1 MIASEI
7 NRRALSGMR
16 PTGRLHL
23 GHYQGV
29 LKNWLELQDEYECFF
44 FVADWHA
51 LTTLYEKPDDIAGNA
66 LSTLVDWLAVGINPS
81 TANLFIQSQVPEHAE
96 LQLLLSMFTPLSWL
110 ERVPS
115 YKDQQQK
122 LKDKDLSNLGFLSY
136 PLLQSA
142 DILLYRAGHVPV
154 GVDQVPHVEMARD
167 VARRFNFLY
176 GRDEG
181 FEALAEAAITKLGK
195 KVSVLYRK
203 LSKAYQEQGDHEAL
217 ERGRAL
223 LAEFPSLSTSER
235 ERLFGYLEGGG
246 RIILQE
252 PEALLTD
259 SPKVPG
265 LDGEKMSKSVNNVIT
280 LRDTDDEVARKI
292 RAMKTD
298 PNRLRRSDP
307 GNPDVCPVFQ
317 LHEIYSNDEVKSW
330 ACSGC
335 ASASIGCVD
344 CKKPLIDTIAS
355 EIAPI
360 RKEALRLEDNAD
372 LILKI
377 AEEGAEKAHEAANET
392 LHEVRRAMGLRYR

>member
-7 NRRALSGMR
+7 NRRVLSGMR
-16 PTGRLHL
+16 PTGQLHL

-29 LKNWLELQDEYECFF
+29 LKNWLELQNEYECFF

-51 LTTLYEKPDDIAGNA
+51 LTTHYENPESIAGNTIT
-66 LSTLVDWLAVGINPS
+66 TLVDWLAVGINPTTS
-81 TANLFIQSQVPEHAE
+81 NLFIQSQVPAHAE
-96 LQLLLSMFTPLSWL
+96 LQLLLGMFTPISWL

-122 LKDKDLSNLGFLSY
+122 LNDKDLTNIGFLSY

-154 GVDQVPHVEMARD
+154 GNDQVPHVEMARE

-181 FEALAEAAITKLGK
+181 FEELAEAAITKLGK
-195 KVSVLYRK
+195 KVAKLYRS
-203 LSKAYQEQGDHEAL
+203 LSKAYQEQGERESL
-217 ERGRAL
+217 ERGRSL
-223 LAEFPSLSTSER
+223 LAEFPSLSISER

-252 PEALLTD
+252 PAALLTA

-265 LDGEKMSKSVNNVIT
+265 LDGEKMSKSLNNVIT
-280 LRDTDDEVARKI
+280 LRDTSDEVATKI
-292 RAMKTD
+292 RSMKTD

-307 GNPDVCPVFQ
+307 GDPDVCPVFE
-317 LHEIYSNDEVKSW
+317 LHEIYSNEEMKSW
-330 ACSGC
+330 TRTGC
-335 ASASIGCVD
+335 INATIGCVD
-344 CKKPLIDTIAS
+344 CKKPLIDAVINEVT
-355 EIAPI
+355 PI
-360 RKEALRLEDNAD
+360 RKEALRLEENID
-372 LILKI
+372 IIHKI
-377 AEEGAEKAHEAANET
+377 VDEGAEKAQEVANET
-392 LHEVRRAMGLRYR
+392 LQEVRRAMGLKYR